1 VLYQKLLLLNE
12 KLKVASHCMSG
23 YVDLKLLVA
32 SECKTMAS
40 NVPMIKQTAAAAAAD
55 GFLAAAYV

>member
-1 VLYQKLLLLNE
+1 VLYQKLLLLNK
-12 KLKVASHCMSG
+12 KLKVVSHCMSG

-32 SECKTMAS
+32 SQCKTMAS
-40 NVPMIKQTAAAAAAD
+40 NFPMVKQTAAATSD

>member
-1 VLYQKLLLLNE
+1 
-12 KLKVASHCMSG
+12 MSG

-40 NVPMIKQTAAAAAAD
+40 NVPMIKQTAAAGARD
-55 GFLAAAYV
+55 GFPAAAYVWHLEEEEVKEQDEY

>member
-12 KLKVASHCMSG
+12 KLKVVSHCMSG

-32 SECKTMAS
+32 SERKTMPS
-40 NVPMIKQTAAAAAAD
+40 NVPMIKQTAAAGAAD
-55 GFLAAAYV
+55 GFPAAAYV